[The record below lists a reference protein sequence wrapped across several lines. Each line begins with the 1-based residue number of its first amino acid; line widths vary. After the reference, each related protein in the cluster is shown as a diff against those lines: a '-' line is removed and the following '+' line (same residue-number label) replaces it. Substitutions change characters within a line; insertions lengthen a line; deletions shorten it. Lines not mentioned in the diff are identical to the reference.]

1 MSYVTFAAM
10 AVCIVVFILISRSS
24 YPLDTA
30 VQYGALIP
38 GRVKRGEYWRLL
50 AAGFIHIQIWH
61 ILLNMYSLYNLG
73 SLEPRFGHVTFGL
86 ILIGSIL
93 TGNLLAAYLGDENT
107 ITIGISGGLYGLFAA
122 YMVLLFKAG
131 LLQNQSIMYSVLRT
145 LILNLAVNFM
155 PNVSRMGHAGGF
167 IAGFA
172 IAMLML

>member
-1 MSYVTFAAM
+1 
-10 AVCIVVFILISRSS
+10 
-24 YPLDTA
+24 
-30 VQYGALIP
+30 
-38 GRVKRGEYWRLL
+38 
-50 AAGFIHIQIWH
+50 
-61 ILLNMYSLYNLG
+61 MYSLYNLG
-73 SLEPRFGHVTFGL
+73 SLERMFGHGTFAL
-86 ILIGSIL
+86 ILLASIL

-122 YMVLLFKAG
+122 YMVLLFKLG
-131 LLQNQSIMYSVLRT
+131 LLQNQSVMFSVLRT

>member
-1 MSYVTFAAM
+1 MIVTYAAI
-10 AVCIVVFILISRSS
+10 AVCAVVFILISRSRF
-24 YPLDTA
+24 PLETA

-38 GRVKRGEYWRLL
+38 ERVKRGEYWRLL
-50 AAGFIHIQIWH
+50 ASGFIHVQIWH

-73 SLEPRFGHVTFGL
+73 SLERMFGHGKFAL
-86 ILIGSIL
+86 ILIASIV

-122 YMVLLFKAG
+122 YMVLLFKLG
-131 LLQNQSIMYSVLRT
+131 LLQNQSIMFSVLRT